1 MRSIDVER
9 CYIEEEE
16 EGNKSASRAARV
28 WHWRVGGTNRLLSL
42 RERVQLLRHPPD
54 KVPMHRLEL
63 FRLFTDRMRASSDG
77 LTSVSDEGQ
86 VGAFDF
92 GFAFCR
98 DERQG

>member
-1 MRSIDVER
+1 
-9 CYIEEEE
+9 
-16 EGNKSASRAARV
+16 
-28 WHWRVGGTNRLLSL
+28 
-42 RERVQLLRHPPD
+42 
-54 KVPMHRLEL
+54 MHRLEL

-77 LTSVSDEGQ
+77 LTSVGDEGQ